1 MGTLDGGIQRVRVYT
16 QNPAGRKPVRNSCVR
31 FETSKHF
38 WVVDFPFCAGSQIM
52 FLVSVPHWFSG
63 FSADKWF
70 IDIVKPLLLQMA
82 LMNLVRSADIVIV
95 SY

>member
-38 WVVDFPFCAGSQIM
+38 WVVGVM
-52 FLVSVPHWFSG
+52 
-63 FSADKWF
+63 
-70 IDIVKPLLLQMA
+70 
-82 LMNLVRSADIVIV
+82 IVIIHDII
-95 SY
+95 